1 MGKLLSIFVEILKEN
16 SPTLIRGIFFL
27 FLLPSPLPPPP
38 SPHKAPNVSG
48 VTNAYHEKVPRCER
62 SHKTMIIKEIVI

>member
-1 MGKLLSIFVEILKEN
+1 MGKLLSIFVEILKKN

-27 FLLPSPLPPPP
+27 FLLPSPP
-38 SPHKAPNVSG
+38 PHKAPNVSG
-48 VTNAYHEKVPRCER
+48 VTNAYHEKVPRYER